1 MPISFLEKFL
11 GGLENFFSSKDPH
24 FSDFAESKFSTEKSK
39 KCESFDEKF
48 FSSSPRNFSGK
59 DMGMMN
65 V

>member
-39 KCESFDEKF
+39 KCESFDEIF
-48 FSSSPRNFSGK
+48 FQVLLETFLDK
-59 DMGMMN
+59 IWA
-65 V
+65 